1 AAAAGET
8 FPRARRAPAPPRR
21 PSPPRPRAPPPH
33 ARRRSPPPRPARRAG
48 PAPPK
53 PPPRRSTGG
62 RALVEARL
70 HTGVTHQ
77 VRVHLALLGCPVLG
91 DALYGG
97 ADAGLPPGRHALH
110 AFSVAL
116 AGAPRLESDL
126 PPDLAV
132 LLPP

>member
-1 AAAAGET
+1 GVGA
-8 FPRARRAPAPPRR
+8 
-21 PSPPRPRAPPPH
+21 RPRAGAAGRPPPH
-33 ARRRSPPPRPARRAG
+33 ATSAG
-48 PAPPK
+48 PRAHAPHDRLRMTPAL
-53 PPPRRSTGG
+53 PAQRPWRARPETAPRRSTGG